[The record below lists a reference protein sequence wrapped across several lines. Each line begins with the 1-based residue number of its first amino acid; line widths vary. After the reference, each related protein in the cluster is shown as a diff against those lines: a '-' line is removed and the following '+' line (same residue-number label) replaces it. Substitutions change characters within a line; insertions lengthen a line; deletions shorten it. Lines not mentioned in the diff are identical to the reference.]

1 MSLSRFFQPLAF
13 IRSGSTVPARNL
25 SKPLRSLLVASE
37 KPVSRPSETRV
48 IDGAA
53 SDSAISC
60 MAAMPA
66 SQFGKK

>member
-1 MSLSRFFQPLAF
+1 MLPSMSFQPLAF
-13 IRSGSTVPARNL
+13 IRVGSTVPAANL

-37 KPVSRPSETRV
+37 KPVSAPSEMRV

-60 MAAMPA
+60 IAAMPA